1 MAYDDLAHRGIVP
14 VIGHHQ
20 AHLLKQW
27 LCAEQ
32 QNGPKTC
39 YARWKIIIAM
49 EWDGP
54 NMALMES
61 VVGLLESLDECLVTF
76 QRVFPVRDWKLV
88 QSMEQWE
95 DVQRELV

>member
-1 MAYDDLAHRGIVP
+1 M
-14 VIGHHQ
+14 GHHQ
-20 AHLLKQW
+20 AHVLKKW
-27 LCAEQ
+27 LCDSQE
-32 QNGPKTC
+32 NGIKTC

-61 VVGLLESLDECLVTF
+61 VVGLLESLDRCLVTY

-88 QSMEQWE
+88 QSMQQWE
-95 DVQRELV
+95 EVQRELV

>member
-1 MAYDDLAHRGIVP
+1 M
-14 VIGHHQ
+14 IGHHQ
-20 AHLLKQW
+20 AHVLKTW
-27 LCAEQ
+27 LCNSQE
-32 QNGPKTC
+32 NGPKTC

-61 VVGLLESLDECLVTF
+61 VVGLLESFDACLETY
-76 QRVFPVRDWKLV
+76 QRVFPVRNWKLV

-95 DVQRELV
+95 EVQRELV